1 MSELTTIARPY
12 AQAVFDLAQEHDML
26 GAWSDQLHFAAA
38 VADNATMRTAIDSP
52 SMSVTQLADMFIEVC
67 GEHID
72 EQGRNF
78 IRLLAANDRLPV
90 LPEVAAQFDA
100 LRAEA
105 ECTVAA
111 TVISAR
117 PLTDAQQASLSAAL
131 KKRYGR
137 DVSLDV
143 EIDSSLMGGA
153 VIQAGD
159 EVIDGSLR
167 GKLQR
172 FAGALA

>member
-12 AQAVFDLAQEHDML
+12 AQAVFDLAHQHDML
-26 GAWSDQLHFAAA
+26 GAWSDMLHFAAA
-38 VADNATMRTAIDSP
+38 VADNATMREAIDSP
-52 SMSVTQLADMFIEVC
+52 SLTVTQLADMFIQVC
-67 GEHID
+67 GEHLD
-72 EQGRNF
+72 DQGKNF
-78 IRLLAANDRLPV
+78 IRLLTENDRLLA
-90 LPEVAAQFDA
+90 LPEVAAQFDM

-105 ECTVAA
+105 EGTVEA
-111 TVISAR
+111 TVFSAH
-117 PLTDAQQASLSAAL
+117 PLTDAQQASLTDAL

-137 DVSLDV
+137 DVTLDV
-143 EIDSSLMGGA
+143 EIDSTLLGGA

-167 GKLQR
+167 GKLER